1 MTALPTAAPIRRSRL
16 LALMAISSISLLLSA
31 CALTPGQLMGKPD
44 DARKALS
51 NVAPEGILTSITPEL
66 LSQQKIDNAADLKA
80 DIDAL
85 AAPSHVY
92 KLGAGDIVNIM
103 VWDHPE
109 LALIPAASSLST
121 GSATQADIGNGYP
134 LSADGKIQFPYAGVI
149 HAAGLTELELRDLLL
164 KKLAVYINDPQV
176 TVRVQSYRNSR
187 VYIDGEINKPGLLVM
202 DDIPMT
208 LPEAV
213 NRAGGYTAEAD
224 RSSVILS
231 RNGVSMRINLTELAR
246 QGINPSKIMLANG
259 DMLRVA
265 NQSETQ
271 VYVLGEV
278 TTPQS
283 TPLRDG
289 RLTLTEALGQSGGL
303 NTLTANPSQVYILR
317 RQEGQEPQIYHLDA
331 SSPASYLL
339 ANEFQMHARDVVF
352 VDPAPVVRW
361 NRVVSNLL
369 PSVSSVISTKGAF

>member
-1 MTALPTAAPIRRSRL
+1 
-16 LALMAISSISLLLSA
+16 
-31 CALTPGQLMGKPD
+31 MGKPD

-85 AAPSHVY
+85 AAPSHAY

-109 LALIPAASSLST
+109 LALIPASSSLST

-149 HAAGLTELELRDLLL
+149 QASGLTELELRDLLI

-246 QGINPSKIMLANG
+246 HGINPSKIMLANG

-271 VYVLGEV
+271 IYVLGEV

-317 RQEGQEPQIYHLDA
+317 RLEGQEPQIYHLDA